1 MLIEIAEFNGA
12 HGAKLIKEIAP
23 QALPIF
29 ERIIATKKNLRVTNP
44 VILLRSFIGMI
55 VSYLLTDIMIS
66 NSMLAKLMP
75 KNAMDAYIDI
85 YMRGIVK
92 ESV

>member
-23 QALPIF
+23 KALPVF
-29 ERIIATKKNLRVTNP
+29 ERIIKTKKNLRITHPAV
-44 VILLRSFIGMI
+44 LMRSFIGMI
-55 VSYLLTDIMIS
+55 VSYLVTDIMIS
-66 NSMLAKLMP
+66 NSMLGKLMP
-75 KNAMDAYIDI
+75 KNAMDAYVDI
-85 YMRGIVK
+85 YMHGIVK